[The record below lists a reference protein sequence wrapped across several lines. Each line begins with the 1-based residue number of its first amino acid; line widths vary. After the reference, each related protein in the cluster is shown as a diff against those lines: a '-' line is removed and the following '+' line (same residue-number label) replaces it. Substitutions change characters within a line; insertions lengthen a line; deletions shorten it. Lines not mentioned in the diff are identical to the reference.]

1 MRSSFAVAF
10 LLLVPFDG
18 LRAADPVTPA
28 AARLKDLVTLEGVR
42 ENQLIGYGLV
52 AGLAGQGDRQQTMFP
67 LQSLTNL
74 LQRMGVS
81 ISPAQVQSIQVKN
94 TAAVMVTA
102 TLPAFAQPGMHIDI
116 TVSSIGDARTLQG
129 GLLLLTPLKG
139 VDGQTF
145 AVAQGP
151 LVTGGFVAGKG
162 GTTQTVNHPTVGR
175 VPNGAI
181 VERPAPSRAP
191 DNPIRLQL
199 RQADFTTSARIAR
212 AVNERFGTPAA
223 PVARADNA
231 GMVSVKLPAGY
242 AARTTEFVAELE
254 TLAVPV
260 DRPARVVINERTGT
274 IVMGK
279 DVRIGPVAILQGN
292 LTVEIQTSFAVSQP
306 APMGSGTTEV
316 VPQVG
321 VSAKQEKARNVVLP
335 QGATVEELVR
345 GLNAIGSTAR
355 DVIVILQNLRAAGAL
370 DAELVVI

>member
-1 MRSSFAVAF
+1 MRSRVAF
-10 LLLVPFDG
+10 ALLLFLPAG
-18 LRAADPVTPA
+18 LLRPDDSPA
-28 AARLKDLVTLEGVR
+28 PPAVRLKDLVTLEGVR

-52 AGLAGQGDRQQTMFP
+52 AGLAGQGDRQQTIFP
-67 LQSLTNL
+67 LQSLTNML
-74 LQRMGVS
+74 ERMGVS
-81 ISPAQVQSIQVKN
+81 VSPAAIQVKN

-102 TLPAFAQPGMHIDI
+102 TLPAFAQPGTQMDV

-139 VDGQTF
+139 VDGRTY

-162 GTTQTVNHPTVGR
+162 GTSQTVNHPTVGR

-181 VERPAPSRAP
+181 VEQPAPSRAP
-191 DNPIRLQL
+191 ESHIKLQL
-199 RQADFTTSARIAR
+199 RQADFTTAARIAK
-212 AVNERFGTPAA
+212 AVNGKYGTSGAA
-223 PVARADNA
+223 VAHADNA
-231 GMVSVKLPAGY
+231 GMVSVTLPSEY
-242 AARTTEFVAELE
+242 ASRTTEFVAEME

-260 DRPARVVINERTGT
+260 DRAARVVINERTGT

-306 APMGSGTTEV
+306 APMGGGTTEV

-321 VSAKQEKARNVVLP
+321 VAAKQEKTRNVVLK

-345 GLNAIGSTAR
+345 ALNAIGSTAR

-370 DAELVVI
+370 DAELEVI